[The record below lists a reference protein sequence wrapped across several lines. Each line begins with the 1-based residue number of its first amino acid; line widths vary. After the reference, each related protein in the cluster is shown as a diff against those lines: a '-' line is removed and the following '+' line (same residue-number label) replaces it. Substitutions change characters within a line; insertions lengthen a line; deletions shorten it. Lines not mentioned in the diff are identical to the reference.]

1 MWCFIVSPDGVL
13 QGVVEVCFEEEEGV
27 FDDGE

>member
-13 QGVVEVCFEEEEGV
+13 QGVVEVCLSSEGV
-27 FDDGE
+27 VDDGE

>member
-13 QGVVEVCFEEEEGV
+13 QGVVEVRLSSEEV